1 MRFIRYSDLTV
12 MPWKNGAGIRRD
24 VVHSKHQNTGSDGGW
39 LISIADLNEN
49 AQFSN
54 YSGVTRW
61 FLPISQGSVTL
72 VFNDNGTEL
81 PVELTET
88 SPAHEFSG
96 SSDVRCVLHGGPLKA
111 LNVMAHGGTAGV
123 SLERARLQ
131 SSTWL
136 TLPSSQEG
144 EVSFLIV
151 TGGVCRVKSDV
162 WSGPV
167 AKLNSLINDSGQPET
182 FELNPLES
190 TEIVIVK
197 IKLKPLETSAP
208 HERSVTG

>member
-24 VVHSKHQNTGSDGGW
+24 VVHSKHQNTSSGGGW

-54 YSGVTRW
+54 YPDVTRW
-61 FLPISQGSVTL
+61 FLPISRGRVTL
-72 VFNDNGTEL
+72 VFDDDGTQL

-88 SPAHEFSG
+88 SPAHQFSG
-96 SSDVRCVLHGGPLKA
+96 SSNVRCVLHDGPMKA
-111 LNVMAHGGTAGV
+111 LNVMTHGGTAAV
-123 SLERARLQ
+123 NLERLRLQ

-136 TLPSSQEG
+136 TLPASQEG
-144 EVSFLIV
+144 EASFLIV
-151 TGGVCRVKSDV
+151 TDGVCRVKSDV

-167 AKLNSLINDSGQPET
+167 AKLNSLVNDSGQPET

-197 IKLKPLETSAP
+197 IGLKPLETSAP
-208 HERSVTG
+208 HELSVTG

>member
-1 MRFIRYSDLTV
+1 MRLIRYSDLTV
-12 MPWKNGAGIRRD
+12 MPWKNGAGVRRD

-54 YSGVTRW
+54 YPDVTRW
-61 FLPISQGSVTL
+61 FLPISRGWVTL
-72 VFNDNGTEL
+72 VLDADGTEL

-96 SSDVRCVLHGGPLKA
+96 AINVRCVLHDGPMKA
-111 LNVMAHGGTAGV
+111 LNVMTHGSRTAV
-123 SLERARLQ
+123 SLERVRLQ

-151 TGGVCRVKSDV
+151 TDGVCRVKSDA

-167 AKLNSLINDSGQPET
+167 AKLNSLINDSGKPET

-197 IKLKPLETSAP
+197 IKLKPLEASTP
-208 HERSVTG
+208 HEPTVTG

>member
-1 MRFIRYSDLTV
+1 

-24 VVHSKHQNTGSDGGW
+24 VVHSKHQNTSSGGGW

-54 YSGVTRW
+54 YPDVTRW
-61 FLPISQGSVTL
+61 FLPISRGRVTL
-72 VFNDNGTEL
+72 VFDDDGTQL

-88 SPAHEFSG
+88 SPAHQFSG
-96 SSDVRCVLHGGPLKA
+96 SSNVRCVLHDGPMKA
-111 LNVMAHGGTAGV
+111 LNVMTHGGTAAV
-123 SLERARLQ
+123 NLERLRLQ

-136 TLPSSQEG
+136 TLPASQEG
-144 EVSFLIV
+144 EASFLIV
-151 TGGVCRVKSDV
+151 TDGVCRVKSDV

-167 AKLNSLINDSGQPET
+167 AKLNSLVNDSGQPET

-197 IKLKPLETSAP
+197 IGLKPLETSAP
-208 HERSVTG
+208 HELSVTG

>member
-1 MRFIRYSDLTV
+1 

-24 VVHSKHQNTGSDGGW
+24 VVHSKHQNAGSEGSW

-54 YSGVTRW
+54 YPDVTRW
-61 FLPISQGSVTL
+61 FLPISRGWVTL
-72 VFNDNGTEL
+72 MFDAEGTPL
-81 PVELTET
+81 PVEMTET

-96 SSDVRCVLHGGPLKA
+96 ASDVRCVLHDGPMKA
-111 LNVMAHGGTAGV
+111 LNVMTHGSAVAVTLDRV
-123 SLERARLQ
+123 RLQ

-136 TLPSSQEG
+136 TLPSSSDG

-151 TGGVCRVKSDV
+151 TDGVCRVKSDV

-167 AKLNSLINDSGQPET
+167 AKLNSLVNDSGKPET
-182 FELNPLES
+182 FELSPLES

-197 IKLKPLETSAP
+197 IKLKPPETSAP
-208 HERSVTG
+208 HELSVTG